1 MASVEPPSAAP
12 TPATPRP
19 KWKDPFVLAFV
30 IGVVVL
36 TALPFLQRRFL
47 NAPPP
52 ITKLPAWQLSTLDDA
67 GRLSSADLTGK
78 VVLLELVAAPCD
90 AGCVERQQYFGT
102 AVTHTDD
109 LNGKVE
115 LLTVV
120 QPGAEAALSTLTRA
134 PRWHLVT
141 GDAVPLV
148 AALHE
153 GWRQWAKTDAGQTE
167 EEFFQLPAVILV
179 DQEGMLRGFWR
190 DDSTG
195 RGNAIN
201 AARLLAE
208 HGARLSS

>member
-1 MASVEPPSAAP
+1 M
-12 TPATPRP
+12 
-19 KWKDPFVLAFV
+19 
-30 IGVVVL
+30 
-36 TALPFLQRRFL
+36 
-47 NAPPP
+47 
-52 ITKLPAWQLSTLDDA
+52 
-67 GRLSSADLTGK
+67 
-78 VVLLELVAAPCD
+78 
-90 AGCVERQQYFGT
+90 
-102 AVTHTDD
+102 
-109 LNGKVE
+109 
-115 LLTVV
+115 
-120 QPGAEAALSTLTRA
+120 
-134 PRWHLVT
+134 T

-208 HGARLSS
+208 HGARLSR